1 MKKVLTLCFGILMAF
16 SSAVAVPF
24 NVTYSKLD
32 LSCFGAMDGHIDTV
46 SVVGGFQPYTFKKV
60 WNNGA
65 DETTISTFPV
75 SGLSG
80 NTFVMIAFDSQMNSD
95 TDTITIIEPTIL
107 GLHID
112 WMGSLCNG
120 DDVNLRFQGYGG
132 TQPYS
137 YFFSHPSDSILFVND
152 TEFVI
157 LPQPGV
163 DYTFTIK
170 DANGCNLTNHLNEHP
185 AYLYVEEMGY
195 ISGYIMDESNYAP
208 LTDNDTLW
216 LSLIQIS
223 PINTV
228 WTTIDSLPF
237 YGTGTDTYYYFD
249 SIQPGK
255 YILLAKYDTSII
267 NGINYAPT
275 YSGNVFN
282 WNAADTIEISSGCDF
297 EYEEIEMIKSTPE
310 TEGGSIEGYLYILDF
325 VFKTEAS
332 SDPVPLIDIVVEKD
346 SVYQNSVQA
355 NITSFNPQLYKYKFD
370 NLPDGQYTINVVISG
385 LPQNGYRYPILNQT
399 NDSIVQQNFCVDLYN
414 VGTIDF
420 CSFTVENEQ
429 LDTAGIFTTVQNFS
443 ESLDWTLY
451 PNPNAGDFQIRLAES
466 YQNFNLVKIFNSTG
480 GLVVSKEMQGKDKN
494 VNLAEKLSPGF
505 YWIVLSD
512 GQASLRK
519 GFSVE

>member
-1 MKKVLTLCFGILMAF
+1 MAF
-16 SSAVAVPF
+16 FSAVAVPF
-24 NVTYSKLD
+24 NATYSHLD
-32 LSCFGAMDGHIDTV
+32 LSCNGAMDGHIDTV
-46 SVVGGFQPYTFKKV
+46 SVVGGLQPYTFKKV
-60 WNNGA
+60 WNHGT
-65 DETTISTFPV
+65 DETTITSFPV
-75 SGLSG
+75 TGLIG
-80 NTFVMIAFDSQMNSD
+80 DTFVMIAFDSQLNSD
-95 TDTITIIEPTIL
+95 TDTIIILEPNFLTM
-107 GLHID
+107 HID
-112 WMGSLCNG
+112 WMGSICNG
-120 DDVNLRFQGYGG
+120 DNANLRFQGYGG
-132 TQPYS
+132 TLPYT

-152 TEFVI
+152 TEFVV
-157 LPQPGV
+157 LPQPDV

-223 PINTV
+223 PISTV
-228 WTTIDSLPF
+228 WTTIDSIPF
-237 YGTGTDTYYYFD
+237 YGTGNDTYYYFD

-282 WNAADTIEISSGCDF
+282 WTEADTIEISSGCEF
-297 EYEEIEMIKSTPE
+297 EYKEIEMIKSTPE

-325 VFKTEAS
+325 VFKTEDS
-332 SDPVPLIDIVVEKD
+332 GDPVPLIDIVVEKD

-355 NITSFNPQLYKYKFD
+355 HITSFNTHLYSYKFD
-370 NLPDGQYTINVVISG
+370 NLPDGQYTINVVVSG
-385 LPQNGYRYPILNQT
+385 LSQNGFRYPVLSQA
-399 NDSIVQQNFCVDLYN
+399 NDSIVQQNFCVDLFN

-429 LDTAGIFTTVQNFS
+429 LDTSGIFTNVQNLS
-443 ESLDWTLY
+443 ETLDWTLY
-451 PNPNAGDFQIRLAES
+451 PNPNTGNFQIQLPDA
-466 YQNFNLVKIFNSTG
+466 YQNFNTVKIFNSTG
-480 GLVVSKEMQGKDKN
+480 RLVVSNEMIGKDKTFN
-494 VNLAEKLSPGF
+494 FSEKLSTGF

-512 GQASLRK
+512 GQAFLRK
-519 GFSVE
+519 GFSVD